1 MTTIMMSA
9 MIMMMYTTTTIT
21 TAGGSGRR
29 LLVEAFA
36 LSSSSSIGVL
46 QHYQQHQLRQKIG
59 TTTTGSASSHG
70 LGQRHHLGGG
80 NYCFGCLRAH
90 SDDAENDMDN
100 SSSGIPDPDDYDF
113 SSSDNNNNGDD
124 EDDEEEDGLSALA
137 NKSLGISLSAYLP
150 DLSSPDNLSTLQS
163 EAKTLV
169 NSAFDARLSELSELQ
184 STLDQEAQRGN
195 ERRTE
200 TSQLNAIYENQKLME
215 RIDALTNTF
224 LEKNQEEREGTI
236 RAANADERMGRSGMG
251 VNWGSWGSTFLASE
265 GGGGGEAEVIVVGG
279 RGEGGRVGEGA
290 SGDDRAGGM
299 LLLGGVDA
307 ALLRQQ
313 QMRAGSGGNNDDDV
327 NDASSFSTRTVENR
341 VLIVMD
347 DKKVR

>member
-1 MTTIMMSA
+1 MTTIMMFA

-59 TTTTGSASSHG
+59 TTTTGTAGFHG
-70 LGQRHHLGGG
+70 LGRRHHHLGGG

-113 SSSDNNNNGDD
+113 SSSDNNNNDDD
-124 EDDEEEDGLSALA
+124 EEEEEDGLSALA

-150 DLSSPDNLSTLQS
+150 DLSSPDNISTLQS

-184 STLDQEAQRGN
+184 NTLDQEAQRGN

-200 TSQLNAIYENQKLME
+200 TSKLNAIYENQKLME
-215 RIDALTNTF
+215 RIDALTTTF

-251 VNWGSWGSTFLASE
+251 VNWGSWGSTFLAAE
-265 GGGGGEAEVIVVGG
+265 GGGGGEAEVIVDGG

-290 SGDDRAGGM
+290 SGDDSAGGM

-313 QMRAGSGGNNDDDV
+313 QMRAGSGGNDDDDG

>member
-1 MTTIMMSA
+1 MFA

-59 TTTTGSASSHG
+59 TTTTGTAGFHG
-70 LGQRHHLGGG
+70 LGRRHHHLGGG

-113 SSSDNNNNGDD
+113 SSSDNNNNDDD
-124 EDDEEEDGLSALA
+124 EEEEEDGLSALA

-150 DLSSPDNLSTLQS
+150 DLSSPDNISTLQS

-184 STLDQEAQRGN
+184 NTLDQEAQRGN
-195 ERRTE
+195 ERRIE
-200 TSQLNAIYENQKLME
+200 TSKLNAIYENQKLME
-215 RIDALTNTF
+215 RIDALTTTF

-251 VNWGSWGSTFLASE
+251 VNWGSWGSTFLAAE
-265 GGGGGEAEVIVVGG
+265 GGGGGEAEVIVDGG

-290 SGDDRAGGM
+290 SGDDSAGGM

-313 QMRAGSGGNNDDDV
+313 QMRAGSGGNDDDDV

>member
-1 MTTIMMSA
+1 

-59 TTTTGSASSHG
+59 TTTTGTAGFHG
-70 LGQRHHLGGG
+70 LGRRHHHLGGG

-113 SSSDNNNNGDD
+113 SSSDNNNNDDD
-124 EDDEEEDGLSALA
+124 EEEEEDGLSALA

-150 DLSSPDNLSTLQS
+150 DLSSPDNISTLQS

-169 NSAFDARLSELSELQ
+169 NTAFDARLSELSELQ

-251 VNWGSWGSTFLASE
+251 VNWGSWGSTFLAAE
-265 GGGGGEAEVIVVGG
+265 GGGGGGEAEVIVDGG

-290 SGDDRAGGM
+290 SGDDSAGGM

-313 QMRAGSGGNNDDDV
+313 QMRAGSGGNDDDDG

>member
-1 MTTIMMSA
+1 MTTIMMFA

-46 QHYQQHQLRQKIG
+46 QHYQQHQLRQNIG
-59 TTTTGSASSHG
+59 TTTTGTAGSHG
-70 LGQRHHLGGG
+70 LGRRHHLDGG

-90 SDDAENDMDN
+90 SDDENDT
-100 SSSGIPDPDDYDF
+100 SSGIPDPDDYDF
-113 SSSDNNNNGDD
+113 SSSDNNNNDDD

-169 NSAFDARLSELSELQ
+169 NSAFDARLYELSELQ

-200 TSQLNAIYENQKLME
+200 TSKLNAIYENQKLME

-224 LEKNQEEREGTI
+224 LEKNQEEREGTM

-251 VNWGSWGSTFLASE
+251 VNWGSWGSTFLAAE
-265 GGGGGEAEVIVVGG
+265 GGGGGGEAEVIVDGG

-290 SGDDRAGGM
+290 SGDDSAGGM

-313 QMRAGSGGNNDDDV
+313 QMRAGSGGNDDDDV